1 MTKHLAL
8 TISTCL
14 VVLMSTNAW
23 SESPKLTGTW
33 TLDEEL
39 TKELQPP
46 IKKNRR
52 AGQGLRGYIGGGG
65 ILTPLPG
72 GGSSPA
78 SGAAGLKV
86 PLILDCSELTLEA
99 SEDKITVSCVNGMER
114 EFNVGKVHGRTTKWK
129 KTRLTEFYRST
140 SRSVRHLI
148 KLDREGN
155 MIATVTLQPKGGVSQ
170 KYVRAFN
177 RKPAISEE
185 ASKDKEP
192 TPNSS

>member
-1 MTKHLAL
+1 MTKHFAL

-14 VVLMSTNAW
+14 AVLVSTSAW
-23 SESPKLTGTW
+23 SESRELTGTW

-46 IKKNRR
+46 IKKNQR
-52 AGQGLRGYIGGGG
+52 AGEGLRGFIGGGG

-78 SGAAGLKV
+78 AGAAGLKT
-86 PLILDCSELTLEA
+86 PLVLDCSELTLEKSA
-99 SEDKITVSCVNGMER
+99 DKITISCANGTER
-114 EFNVGKVHGRTTKWK
+114 EFNVGKVHGRTTKWRK
-129 KTRLTEFYRST
+129 SRLTEFYRST
-140 SRSVRHLI
+140 SRSVKHLI
-148 KLDREGN
+148 KLDRKGN

-177 RKPAISEE
+177 RKQEVSEE
-185 ASKDKEP
+185 TSKDEESA
-192 TPNSS
+192 TNSS